1 MRRIADI
8 RELARFLFD
17 AGYRS
22 AYAQTRLPPY
32 QAAIQKAMSA
42 AGGAFVDELGFV
54 RDKDAQRLYLLNRI
68 DFPWLLS
75 QVELLPPLVS
85 NEAANVVSAEWVEIR
100 GGNEPPPSNLS
111 LRKRP
116 WWAFWS

>member
-1 MRRIADI
+1 MRQIADI
-8 RELARFLFD
+8 RELAQFLFD

-22 AYAQTRLPPY
+22 AYDRTRVPPY

-42 AGGAFVDELGFV
+42 PGGVFVDELGFV

-75 QVELLPPLVS
+75 QVELLPPLVP
-85 NEAANVVSAEWVEIR
+85 NEAANSVSAEWVEIS
-100 GGNEPPPSNLS
+100 GGNEPPPSS
-111 LRKRP
+111 VSQRRRP